1 MTILTAVLIWLLFVA
16 LLAGILRRLTW
27 LPGVVVVVG
36 LALLAI
42 RLWTLPEAGIAE
54 VLGQTI
60 LLDESSHFLGF
71 TLQLSLAA
79 RGATELLLFWGIL
92 FALATVGLRADRA
105 LVPSIPFILA
115 ALIMALSSA
124 PLLWAPL
131 WLVIA
136 AVLMAFPA
144 QGASPRLARAALRT
158 LLAPTLAFPFF
169 LFTAWVLGQSTI
181 AADDP
186 ALWANGWR
194 ALVAG
199 VFLLLTPVPLHG
211 WITAQGEHAPPFT
224 AAFLVGVWQIT
235 VYALVRHILLD
246 YATVADYVD
255 PAKWLPW
262 VAISQMVWGAL
273 FSMSSNRLGQLWG
286 YILLWS
292 YGAAFLAWSIS
303 GEFGTQAMVG
313 LFLAQPL
320 VLILVAAGLQTL
332 NTRFGENAE
341 YVNFH
346 GVSERLP
353 IATFAAVVGGLFLLG
368 WPLGALFPL
377 RFATFRLAE
386 TTQPATFLWAL
397 LSLLFVTL
405 GLIRLLRALA
415 QPLTDSQLQREPSR
429 LAWLILPLLLVGM
442 ILSLNPALLTPITA
456 QIAEWLI
463 QL

>member
-1 MTILTAVLIWLLFVA
+1 MTLLTAVLLWLFFVA
-16 LLAGILRRLTW
+16 LLAGVLRHLPW
-27 LPGVVVVVG
+27 LPGVVVAVG

-42 RLWTLPEAGIAE
+42 RLWTLPEVGTAT

-60 LLDESSHFLGF
+60 FLDERSSFLGF
-71 TLQLSLAA
+71 TLQFSLAA
-79 RGATELLLFWGIL
+79 RGSTELLLFWGVL
-92 FALATVGLRADRA
+92 FALATAWLGADRA

-115 ALIMALSSA
+115 ALILTLSSA

-131 WLVIA
+131 WLVI
-136 AVLMAFPA
+136 VVVFMAFSA

-158 LLAPTLAFPFF
+158 ILAPTLAFPFF
-169 LFTAWVLGQSTI
+169 LFTAWVLGQTTI

-186 ALWANGWR
+186 VLWANGWR
-194 ALVAG
+194 ALVVG
-199 VFLLLTPVPLHG
+199 VLLLLTPVPLHG

-255 PAKWLPW
+255 PARWLPW
-262 VAISQMVWGAL
+262 MAVIQMGWGAI
-273 FSMSSNRLGQLWG
+273 FGMSSTRLGQLWG
-286 YILLWS
+286 YLLLWS
-292 YGAAFLAWSIS
+292 YGATFLVWSIS

-320 VLILVAAGLQTL
+320 VLILIAAGLQTI

-341 YVNFH
+341 YASFH

-353 IATFAAVVGGLFLLG
+353 VATLAVVGGGLFLLG
-368 WPLGALFPL
+368 WPLGALFPVRL
-377 RFATFRLAE
+377 ATFRLVE
-386 TTQPATFLWAL
+386 TTQSMFFLWAL
-397 LSLLFVTL
+397 LSLLFATL
-405 GLIRLLRALA
+405 GLIRLLRALT
-415 QPLTDSQLQREPSR
+415 QPLTDPQLQREPSR
-429 LAWLILPLLLVGM
+429 LGWLILPLLLVGM
-442 ILSLNPALLTPITA
+442 ILSLNPALLDPITT
-456 QIAEWLI
+456 QIAEWLT